1 MMDVIP
7 SSVVSGI
14 SNKYT
19 LRQYVS
25 FNIILTILFIPSSIY
40 SIHYHGLKGAAIV
53 LIILYMIR
61 SLFGFGILYRR
72 FELEKEG
79 Y

>member
-14 SNKYT
+14 SNNYT
-19 LRQYVS
+19 LKQYVS
-25 FNIILTILFIPSSIY
+25 FNIVLTILFIPGSIY
-40 SIHYHGLKGAAIV
+40 SIHYHGLKGAAIN
-53 LIILYMIR
+53 LIILYIIR

-72 FELEKEG
+72 FKLEKEG